1 MIVLTITHYHK
12 LSCCLDMFKF
22 DVMFG
27 DSFCRLDD
35 LMMGHDSFSA
45 SVFVKNRLKSSLKP
59 KMATVVLSSV
69 MLKLEKRKN
78 PKN

>member
-1 MIVLTITHYHK
+1 MHYHQ
-12 LSCCLDMFKF
+12 LSCSLDMFKF
-22 DVMFG
+22 DVMFD
-27 DSFCRLDD
+27 DSFCRLND
-35 LMMGHDSFSA
+35 LMVGHDSFSA

-69 MLKLEKRKN
+69 MLIATKLEKRKN